1 MILAEESGK
10 LLVRCDNCEKEW
22 WITESSNTAKN
33 KGDEHHCSREC
44 RLANKKNGISP
55 CAWCGTPVK
64 QYLSAIKRGRTPFCS
79 TECSKAHHA
88 ANNTTEVTC
97 SVCGKPF
104 TITNARLKNE
114 QKTLCCSM
122 SCSNKVRAISRRK
135 EKERVICPVCGE
147 GFASDSQNI
156 GQECCSRTCAAI
168 NKTGKYAGDKSH
180 MWRGGTTRD
189 TVLRASKIYWKRIA
203 DSIREIR
210 GNVCEVCG
218 KPGTGRKLPVH
229 HIIPWQTSHDDSPE
243 NLLVVCL
250 RCHKTLDNVYA
261 YQGIAPFKSSHPSVT
276 GL

>member
-122 SCSNKVRAISRRK
+122 SCSNKVR
-135 EKERVICPVCGE
+135 
-147 GFASDSQNI
+147 
-156 GQECCSRTCAAI
+156 
-168 NKTGKYAGDKSH
+168 KTGKRSGLSALFAERDLHLTARTLARSAAQEPVLPSTKRVSTQGTKVIC
-180 MWRGGTTRD
+180 GGEGLLETLFFGPPR
-189 TVLRASKIYWKRIA
+189 S
-203 DSIREIR
+203 
-210 GNVCEVCG
+210 
-218 KPGTGRKLPVH
+218 TG
-229 HIIPWQTSHDDSPE
+229 S
-243 NLLVVCL
+243 
-250 RCHKTLDNVYA
+250 
-261 YQGIAPFKSSHPSVT
+261 G
-276 GL
+276 